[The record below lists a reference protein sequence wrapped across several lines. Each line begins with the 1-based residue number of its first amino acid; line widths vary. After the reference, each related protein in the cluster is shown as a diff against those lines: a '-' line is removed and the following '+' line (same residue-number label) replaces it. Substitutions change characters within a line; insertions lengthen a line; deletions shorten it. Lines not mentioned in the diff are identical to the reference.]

1 MISVASMRKQLAAC
15 GELVFKMRKSSA
27 RNIREQLFAHYSN
40 RRVPHHG
47 KN

>member
-1 MISVASMRKQLAAC
+1 MRKQLAAC
-15 GELVFKMRKSSA
+15 GELVCKMRKSSA
-27 RNIREQLFAHYSN
+27 RNIREQLFAQYSN